1 MGVSVRPSISSS
13 AAPTIAT
20 EPIVSTG
27 RLSCAQ
33 TSVSHSQITQ
43 IATSIQNA
51 ANTTPPK

>member
-1 MGVSVRPSISSS
+1 MGVNVRPSINSS

-33 TSVSHSQITQ
+33 TSVSHSQSTQ
-43 IATSIQNA
+43 NAAIIQNA
-51 ANTTPPK
+51 TKTIPPK